1 MAKKVNI
8 TDKLELGGNPYL
20 VIGDKE
26 LQVNADT
33 ATVLKIMGKYADKD
47 TSTMSLDDMMD
58 MYEIIFPEK
67 SRGEITALNLSLTD
81 FKIVIEESLNL
92 IMGGEEADTGEVQTH
107 TTT

>member
-67 SRGEITALNLSLTD
+67 SRGENTALNLSLTD